1 MDASLLWLQLAGA
14 AGVILFA
21 ATYMAG
27 SADVIAIRTGLGR
40 TFIGVV
46 MLATA
51 TSLPELGTGVSSI
64 VWLDEPDL
72 AAGDAFGSNVFNL
85 LIIGLLDFFWRNGP
99 LLNRVSLGAVLIGA
113 LGILVIGL
121 AGASIFLHQEL
132 DLASGSFISPLSV
145 ALLATFAVSMWILYR
160 SEQGNEDA
168 GADEEE
174 PDTSMRRAFVIYGL
188 SATTVVVAAIWLAN
202 VGDGL
207 AEELNLERSFI
218 GTQFLALSTSL
229 PELAAS
235 IAAIR
240 LGAPELAISNVLG
253 SNLFNMGFVLF
264 VDDLVYT
271 DGPVWEVVAPVHIFT
286 AILAMVMTAVVIVA
300 MVTQERGRPGRFF
313 TFEAVMLA
321 GLYIGGSVLI
331 FQIT

>member
-1 MDASLLWLQLAGA
+1 MDATLLWLQLAGA
-14 AGVILFA
+14 AGIILFA
-21 ATYMAG
+21 ATFMAS

-99 LLNRVSLGAVLIGA
+99 LLNRVSAGAVLIGA
-113 LGILVIGL
+113 LGILMIGL

-132 DLASGSFISPLSV
+132 DIATGSFISPLSI
-145 ALLATFAVSMWILYR
+145 AILGAFIASMWILYK
-160 SEQGNEDA
+160 SEQGNDDA
-168 GADEEE
+168 DDEEE
-174 PDTSMRRAFVIYGL
+174 PDTSMQRAFVIYGL

-207 AEELNLERSFI
+207 ADELNLERSFI

-229 PELAAS
+229 PEFAAS
-235 IAAIR
+235 VAAIR

-253 SNLFNMGFVLF
+253 SNLFNMGFILF
-264 VDDLVYT
+264 MDDLVYL
-271 DGPVWEVVAPVHIFT
+271 DGPVWEVVDPVHVFT
-286 AILAMVMTAVVIVA
+286 AILAMLMTAIVLVA
-300 MVTQERGRPGRFF
+300 LVTQERGRPGRFF

-321 GLYIGGSVLI
+321 GLYIGGSTLI
-331 FQIT
+331 FQIS